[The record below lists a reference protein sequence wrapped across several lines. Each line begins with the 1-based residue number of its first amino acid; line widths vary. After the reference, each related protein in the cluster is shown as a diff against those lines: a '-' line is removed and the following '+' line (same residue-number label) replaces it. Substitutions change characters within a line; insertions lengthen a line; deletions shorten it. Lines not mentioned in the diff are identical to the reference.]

1 MNICIKIIAVQGE
14 LVDGPEAF
22 FGTEGGSV
30 GRRSDNTLVLHDPS
44 RRVSR
49 IHMLVSRH
57 GQSFRVRDQGSYL
70 PVYVNGRGIGFQR
83 EETIR
88 PGDRI
93 QIGDHVLHVSEAG
106 DDDGTRSGA
115 SAAGR
120 RDDGGLV
127 DRDALT
133 FEMLE
138 ARLAA
143 AKASGG
149 LLTLPSQNDQIDTF
163 FDAAATQGIERPR
176 EAGIPGEQVPG
187 ASDTGKENDKPAA
200 IFQAARRLFGGH
212 P

>member
-22 FGTEGGSV
+22 FGMEGGSV
-30 GRRSDNTLVLHDPS
+30 GRRSDNTLVIHDPS

-49 IHMLVSRH
+49 IHMLVRRH

-93 QIGDHVLHVSEAG
+93 QIGDYVLHVSEA
-106 DDDGTRSGA
+106 DEDESESSGA
-115 SAAGR
+115 PASGR
-120 RDDGGLV
+120 RGDGGLV

-133 FEMLE
+133 FEILE

-149 LLTLPSQNDQIDTF
+149 LLTLPSQSAPIDTF
-163 FDAAATQGIERPR
+163 FDAGATQGIERRGEPGVPGERTTGSSDTR
-176 EAGIPGEQVPG
+176 EA
-187 ASDTGKENDKPAA
+187 ADRPAA
-200 IFQAARRLFGGH
+200 ILQAARKLFGRH